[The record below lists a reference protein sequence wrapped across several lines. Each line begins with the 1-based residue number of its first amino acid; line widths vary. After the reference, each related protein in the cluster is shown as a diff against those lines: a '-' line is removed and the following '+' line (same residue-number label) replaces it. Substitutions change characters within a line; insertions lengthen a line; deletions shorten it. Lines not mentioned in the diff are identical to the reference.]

1 MPISAVSRTDLAQ
14 PLPPSSLQSFHPSNL
29 GPTLGE
35 AMPTGVSMRLWPT
48 VWALGCRFHIRLT
61 CAKMSV
67 ISALALPDCRDYD
80 DVDTPPR
87 AWGSRGGGVSK
98 PNPCHQKY
106 SQLSSNKRGP
116 RRIARPPGVREP
128 GGERRTRVKET
139 GARSLLCRV
148 PSFTFYKLPVPAW
161 KYGQLGPPCRD
172 LQQVEITTVN
182 HLRSSHCGA
191 VVHESG

>member
-1 MPISAVSRTDLAQ
+1 MFHQYSVREWKHEGASWEHPGSTGQNGAVVEAMPISAVSRTDLAQ

-80 DVDTPPR
+80 DVDPPPPKPG
-87 AWGSRGGGVSK
+87 AHGGG
-98 PNPCHQKY
+98 
-106 SQLSSNKRGP
+106 
-116 RRIARPPGVREP
+116 
-128 GGERRTRVKET
+128 
-139 GARSLLCRV
+139 
-148 PSFTFYKLPVPAW
+148 
-161 KYGQLGPPCRD
+161 GQ
-172 LQQVEITTVN
+172 
-182 HLRSSHCGA
+182 
-191 VVHESG
+191 